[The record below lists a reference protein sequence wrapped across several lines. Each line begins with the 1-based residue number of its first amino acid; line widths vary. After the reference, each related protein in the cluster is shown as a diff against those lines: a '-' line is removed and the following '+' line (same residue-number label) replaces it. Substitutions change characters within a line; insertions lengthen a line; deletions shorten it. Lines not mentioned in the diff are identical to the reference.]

1 MCIVGYHPSV
11 VAVCSSGC
19 PSFHFMQATVTI
31 AVAEADQTK
40 LAYRVPVL
48 RVKLPCRSLGN
59 RHRNWFT
66 AVMFPASSDPLKL
79 DPGAPF
85 AGNSD
90 LVMKAG
96 CLATSSA
103 FQEHQADVFRVRF
116 NEYGHLL
123 FQLPESSFRPDN
135 VEEMKAE
142 PIQVQVNG
150 ELLLGGGHIITVN
163 ASDCTLKVTCNG
175 DSTVGPVWRNYNVN
189 VEFGRG
195 FKVCLS
201 PCLDVLFCVC
211 AFVCSD
217 VEGRM

>member
-19 PSFHFMQATVTI
+19 PTFLFMQATVTI

-40 LAYRVPVL
+40 LPYRVPAL
-48 RVKLPCRSLGN
+48 SAMLPCRSLGN
-59 RHRNWFT
+59 RHRNWLT
-66 AVMFPASSDPLKL
+66 VEMFPESSDPLKL

-96 CLATSSA
+96 CLATSRA
-103 FQEHQADVFRVRF
+103 KMIQEHQADVVRVKLD
-116 NEYGHLL
+116 EDGQIL
-123 FQLPESSFRPDN
+123 FKLPDSSFRPDN
-135 VEEMKAE
+135 VEGMKAE
-142 PIQVQVNG
+142 PIQVKVND
-150 ELLLGGGHIITVN
+150 EPLLGGGHIITVK

-175 DSTVGPVWRNYNVN
+175 DSTVGPVWRNYNVSVTLGSN
-189 VEFGRG
+189 

-201 PCLDVLFCVC
+201 PCPDVLLCLCVC
-211 AFVCSD
+211 LF
-217 VEGRM
+217 